1 MKKIYISIIC
11 ALLFSVTSFAQLYP
25 AKETAF
31 FPGEVLVQLKK
42 DQSPHDL
49 VKQFPEHYN
58 LTVSGELSKHMRIWQ
73 FNFDHHAISHEDL
86 LRKLYG
92 HPGVRIAQ
100 NNHFVEERATMP
112 NDPNIGSQ
120 WHHVNG
126 NDADIDSDLAWDLTT
141 GGLTTFGD
149 TIVVCLV
156 EGGGALFTHPDLAAN
171 FWRNH
176 QEIPNNSLDDDGNGY
191 VDDYEGWN
199 VNGNNDNHGT
209 GNHGTQ
215 CMGMMAAK
223 GNNNVGVAGAN
234 WDVKV
239 MLVSGFNTS
248 ESSVISAYS
257 YPLEMRKLYDQSNGA
272 QGAFVVATS
281 ASWGIDNAD
290 PNNYPLWCAFYDTLG
305 VYGILN
311 PGATT
316 NNNANVDV
324 VGDMP
329 TACASN
335 YMVSVTRTGNTD
347 NQAGGYGATTI
358 DFGAPGINVYTTSGT
373 NSYTTT
379 TGTSFSCPLTAG
391 VIALLYSLPCNS
403 FMTTVKADPQ
413 AGADI
418 VLDALMSGVDVT
430 AAMTGISVT
439 NGRLNANGSAT
450 YLMNNCS
457 AGSCTPAYNLNA
469 SSVSD
474 TSATLGWSDPNGATD
489 FWYYVRPVGSPTWD
503 SALVSGSNS
512 VNVTGL
518 LGCTDYEFMLV
529 TFCNPDTSG
538 NSTLGTFTTDGCCVN
553 PSAVS
558 ASSPTS
564 SGATITWSTVVAANS
579 YDIQYRPVGSSTWT
593 TQNNVTSPY
602 VITGLTNCT
611 PYEVQMATVCDTIT
625 TNYGPSTYFNTTGCG
640 VCENA
645 AYCASQGTNQINEW
659 IAGVEFNTINNM
671 TGSDGGYLYSGIN
684 TTIVVGT
691 AYPITLTPGYTTS
704 AYDEHFVVWID
715 YDQDGLFADPAEIAY
730 NSGPNITAAV
740 SGTVNVPLTALP
752 GTTRMRVTMK
762 YIGGTSTTQPVPCTS
777 PQFGEVEDYC
787 VTIDTT
793 GMTVNENLDGYVVYT
808 VYPNPASDQ
817 INLQLFN
824 FNQLPAGKHSFELIN
839 NVGQIVKKMNVTSKA
854 TSFSVEDLSNGVYF
868 YKLQLA
874 NGVQRNGK
882 MIIQK

>member
-1 MKKIYISIIC
+1 MKKIC
-11 ALLFSVTSFAQLYP
+11 TFLFTALFFNASSFAQLNFER
-25 AKETAF
+25 ETAF
-31 FPGEVLVQLKK
+31 VPGEVLVQLKK
-42 DQSPHDL
+42 GQSPHEL
-49 VKQFPEHYN
+49 VKQFPEYFN
-58 LTVSGELSKHMRIWQ
+58 LTVAKELSKPMRIWQ
-73 FNFDHHAISHEDL
+73 LNFDHNIISHEEL
-86 LRKLYG
+86 LKKLYG
-92 HPGVRIAQ
+92 HHGVRIAQ

-141 GGLTTFGD
+141 GGLTAFGD
-149 TIVVCLV
+149 TIVICLV
-156 EGGGALFTHPDLAAN
+156 EGGGALFSHPDLAAN

-176 QEIPNNSLDDDGNGY
+176 QEIPNNSIDDDGNGY

-257 YPLEMRKLYDQSNGA
+257 YPLEMRKLYDQTNGA

-290 PNNYPLWCAFYDTLG
+290 PDNYPLWCAFYDTLG
-305 VYGILN
+305 VYGVLN

-316 NNNANVDV
+316 NNNTNVDV
-324 VGDMP
+324 AGDMP
-329 TACASN
+329 TACASD
-335 YMVSVTRTGNTD
+335 YMISVTRTGNTD

-413 AGADI
+413 AGADL
-418 VLDALMSGVDVT
+418 VLDALMNGVDVT

-439 NGRLNANGSAT
+439 NGRLNANGSVT
-450 YLMNNCS
+450 YLMNNCG
-457 AGSCTPAYNLNA
+457 AGSCAAAYNLNA
-469 SSVSD
+469 SSVTD

-489 FWYYVRPVGSPTWD
+489 FWYYIRPVGAPAWD

-512 VNVTGL
+512 VNVSGL
-518 LGCTDYEFMLV
+518 LGCTDYEFRLV
-529 TFCNPDTSG
+529 TYCNPDTS
-538 NSTLGTFTTDGCCVN
+538 NFSFVETFTTDGCCIY
-553 PSAVS
+553 PSSVS

-564 SGATITWSTVVAANS
+564 SGATISWDAVVAANT
-579 YDIQYRPVGSSTWT
+579 YNIQYRAVGSSTWIP
-593 TQNNVTSPY
+593 QSSVTNPY
-602 VITGLTNCT
+602 TISGLTNCT
-611 PYEVQMATVCDTIT
+611 TYEVQVATVCDTGT
-625 TNYGPSTYFNTTGCG
+625 TAYGPSAYFSTTGCG

-645 AYCASQGTNQINEW
+645 AYCASQGTNVINEW
-659 IAGVEFNTINNM
+659 IAGVEFNTINNF
-671 TGSDGGYLYSGIN
+671 TDADAGYLYSGMN
-684 TTIVVGT
+684 TTIVAGSS
-691 AYPITLTPGYTTS
+691 YGITLTPGYATS
-704 AYDEHFVVWID
+704 ALDEHFVVWID
-715 YDQDGLFADPAEIAY
+715 YNQDGVFADPSEIAY
-730 NSGPNITAAV
+730 NSGGNVNAAV
-740 SGTVNVPLTALP
+740 SGTVNVPITASP

-762 YIGGTSTTQPVPCTS
+762 YVGGTSTTQPVPCTS
-777 PQFGEVEDYC
+777 PQYGEVEDYC

-793 GMTVNENLDGYVVYT
+793 GMVVNEITDGYVVYT
-808 VYPNPASDQ
+808 VYPNPAYDQ
-817 INLQLFN
+817 LNLQLFN
-824 FNQLPAGKHSFELIN
+824 FNQLPSGIHKLELIN
-839 NVGQIVKKMNVTSKA
+839 SVGQRVKSININSKS
-854 TSFSVEDLSNGVYF
+854 TSFPVSDLSNGVYF
-868 YKLQLA
+868 YRLQLS
-874 NGVQRNGK
+874 NGVQRSGK
-882 MIIQK
+882 IVIQK